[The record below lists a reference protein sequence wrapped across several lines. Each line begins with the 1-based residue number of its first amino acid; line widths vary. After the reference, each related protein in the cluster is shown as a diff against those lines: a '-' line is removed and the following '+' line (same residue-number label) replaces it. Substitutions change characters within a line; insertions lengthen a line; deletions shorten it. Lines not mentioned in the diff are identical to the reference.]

1 MDETTIVAPPS
12 EDQDVIVGPDISHL
26 ITEDDTPVDNIFSE
40 RQMALLRT
48 ALYDSWPGPGDG
60 RPFVAMANV
69 GLFTMAE
76 QTVLVPDLLVSLDV
90 RAPDDPFPKINRS
103 YFVWNYGKPPD
114 VVVEIVSNAKGGELG
129 NKLLDYARMGVA
141 YYVVYDPEG
150 HLSDPPLRIFTRQGM
165 SFAETT
171 DHWLHGIGLGLTL
184 WEGEY
189 EDVSGVWLRWC
200 NQDGSLLRT
209 GQENTVIVRARAEQE
224 HQRAEQ
230 ERQRADLERERAEK
244 LAAKLRALGID
255 PDA

>member
-1 MDETTIVAPPS
+1 MNETASNAPPIDD
-12 EDQDVIVGPDISHL
+12 EDVIVGPDISHL
-26 ITEDDTPVDNIFSE
+26 ITEDDSPMVNIFTE
-40 RQMALLRT
+40 RQTALLRT

-60 RPFVAMANV
+60 IPFVARANV

-76 QTVLVPDLLVSLDV
+76 QTVLVPDLLLSLDV
-90 RAPDDPFPKINRS
+90 RAPDDPFLKINRS

-150 HLSDPPLRIFTRQGM
+150 HISDAPLRIFTRQGM

-184 WEGEY
+184 WEGVY

-209 GQENTVIVRARAEQE
+209 GQENAAVERARSDAAS
-224 HQRAEQ
+224 QRAEQ
-230 ERQRADLERERAEK
+230 AHARAEA

-255 PDA
+255 ADA

>member
-1 MDETTIVAPPS
+1 MNETTIVTPPG
-12 EDQDVIVGPDISHL
+12 EDVDDDVIVGPDISHL

-40 RQMALLRT
+40 RQMALLR
-48 ALYDSWPGPGDG
+48 ASLYDSWPGPGDG

-90 RAPDDPFPKINRS
+90 RAPDNPFPKINRS

-114 VVVEIVSNAKGGELG
+114 VVVEIVSNNKGGELG
-129 NKLLDYARMGVA
+129 NKLLAYARMGVA

-150 HLSDPPLRIFTRQGM
+150 HISDAPLRIFTRQGM
-165 SFAETT
+165 SFVETT
-171 DHWLHGIGLGLTL
+171 DHWLHGIGLGLIL
-184 WEGEY
+184 WEGDY

-200 NQDGSLLRT
+200 NQDGSLLHT
-209 GQENTVIVRARAEQE
+209 GQENAAIERSRADEAS
-224 HQRAEQ
+224 QRAEQ
-230 ERQRADLERERAEK
+230 AHERAEK

-255 PDA
+255 PEA